1 MEIKSLKPALKYWQE
16 IVFIIPIGILII
28 VMVLQVFT
36 RSTSMFDDGLGMATF
51 CFLSLLFILIFGQF
65 FWKNEVLSY
74 LLIMPSVLYSLFWIF
89 ASYAMPKDNPNANL
103 RILIFIYALLSL
115 FAAITMPLKYSK
127 KEIVNTESF

>member
-16 IVFIIPIGILII
+16 IVFIIPLGILII
-28 VMVLQVFT
+28 VMVLQVFM
-36 RSTSMFDDGLGMATF
+36 RPTSMFDDGLGIATF
-51 CFLSLLFILIFGQF
+51 CFLSLLFIFIFGQF

-74 LLIMPSVLYSLFWIF
+74 LLIMPSALYSLFWIF

-115 FAAITMPLKYSK
+115 FAAFTMPLKYGK